1 MKWIRVVKLG
11 LLSLTGWQNKQFFVL
26 NRVRVWR
33 VRRLLPHPPPPL
45 PEDFIRYAW
54 EAVVELLSKHITVA
68 INDNGVLKYTF
79 RWSLSN
85 YFASKTFNKL
95 CGVIIFSS
103 SRMTLL
109 WRRLA
114 ASCLLVGNYLNSW
127 RNKLEC
133 VSLHKNTK
141 NGLLIQMI
149 YNGGG
154 SKTGYFGCM
163 IRSVSLL
170 RIRKEWIQSAV
181 TRNNFNTYSS
191 CFAT

>member
-11 LLSLTGWQNKQFFVL
+11 LLSLIGWQNKQFFVL

-33 VRRLLPHPPPPL
+33 VRRLLSHPLSPPPPL

-54 EAVVELLSKHITVA
+54 EAAVELLSKHITVA

-133 VSLHKNTK
+133 VSLQKIPKTDYWYK
-141 NGLLIQMI
+141 WSTTGVDPKPDTLDAWSEAFL
-149 YNGGG
+149 YYG
-154 SKTGYFGCM
+154 SKK
-163 IRSVSLL
+163 S
-170 RIRKEWIQSAV
+170 E
-181 TRNNFNTYSS
+181 YSRR
-191 CFAT
+191 